1 MCSKLKKVDSQKQDE
16 LLLNADDPESI
27 VRQLD
32 QKIHKEIDDR
42 WGKLKKFK
50 LSKGLDLKFEDIIRN
65 IEKQKKEN
73 LQLSK

>member
-42 WGKLKKFK
+42 WEKLKKFK